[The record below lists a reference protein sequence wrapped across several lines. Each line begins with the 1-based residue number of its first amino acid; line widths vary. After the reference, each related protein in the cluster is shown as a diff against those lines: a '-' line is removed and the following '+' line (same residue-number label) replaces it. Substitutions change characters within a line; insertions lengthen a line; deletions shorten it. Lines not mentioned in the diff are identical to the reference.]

1 MIQTQECIKN
11 CPIKYISDNLCIIN
25 IQKEYNNDN
34 KKSYDILLK
43 KFEIEFTSNNYNT
56 SNLEKGENEVIL
68 HDQMTITLSTTD
80 NQKSNINNTKTTT
93 VDLNECEDVLRNV
106 YNIPNNEKLFMKKID
121 IEQKGMN
128 IPQN

>member
-1 MIQTQECIKN
+1 
-11 CPIKYISDNLCIIN
+11 
-25 IQKEYNNDN
+25 
-34 KKSYDILLK
+34 
-43 KFEIEFTSNNYNT
+43 
-56 SNLEKGENEVIL
+56 
-68 HDQMTITLSTTD
+68 MTITLSTTD

-106 YNIPNNEKLFMKKID
+106 YNIPNNEKLFMKKVD